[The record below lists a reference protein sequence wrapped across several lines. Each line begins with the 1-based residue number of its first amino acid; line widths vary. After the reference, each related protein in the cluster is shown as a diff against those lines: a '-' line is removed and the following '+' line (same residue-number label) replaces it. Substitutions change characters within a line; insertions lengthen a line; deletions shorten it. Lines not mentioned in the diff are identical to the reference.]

1 MFSRK
6 LINSC
11 VTSSVKRC
19 SIRSVHVENRIKEFG
34 AVLPNQ
40 PPDPK
45 GNYMQY
51 SIVDLTGNRKM
62 VYLSGHLPQRIDGS
76 LLTGRLGEDLTL
88 EQGQEACKLAALQLL
103 ASLQKV
109 CNGNLDNVTKVHRIT
124 GFVNSTNTFVDQA
137 KVMNGCSDFIGRM
150 FGVEIGRHA
159 RSALGVNI
167 LPLNVSVEI
176 EAIVEIDNTKN
187 PK

>member
-1 MFSRK
+1 MFSRR

-11 VTSSVKRC
+11 AIASFKRC

-34 AVLPNQ
+34 ALLPGQ
-40 PPDPK
+40 PAEPK

-51 SIVDLTGNRKM
+51 SVVDLIGSRKM

-76 LLTGRLGEDLTL
+76 LLTGRIGEDLTL
-88 EQGQEACKLAALQLL
+88 EQGQEASKLAALQIL

-109 CNGNLDNVTKVHRIT
+109 CGGNLDNVIKVHRIT
-124 GFVNSTNTFVDQA
+124 GFVNSANTFVDQP
-137 KVMNGCSDFIGRM
+137 KVLNGCSDFIGRM

-159 RSALGVNI
+159 RSAVGVNV
-167 LPLNVSVEI
+167 LPLNVAVEV
-176 EAIVEIDNTKN
+176 EAIVEIDNTKTS
-187 PK
+187 K